1 MCGEFTNKQGVNKA
15 LLLVFRQIY
24 TLEVW
29 TN

>member
-15 LLLVFRQIY
+15 LLLVFGQFS
-24 TLEVW
+24 TLVVW